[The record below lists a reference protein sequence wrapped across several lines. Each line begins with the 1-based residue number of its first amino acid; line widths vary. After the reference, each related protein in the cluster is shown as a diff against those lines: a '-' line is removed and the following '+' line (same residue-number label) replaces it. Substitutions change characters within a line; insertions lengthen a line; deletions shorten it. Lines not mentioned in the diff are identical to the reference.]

1 MLLQGKVAV
10 VTGSGR
16 GVGRGIALALAR
28 EGAKVVINDVG
39 CEVDGR
45 GSAQDPAAQVVNEIK
60 AMGGDAAPNYD
71 SVASFSGAENIIK
84 TAVEKFGRIDILV
97 NNAGIVRDKSIAK
110 MTEDDFDAVLAVHL
124 KGTFN
129 CGRHAIPIMR
139 EQGYGRV
146 INITSSAGLRGNFG
160 QSNYGAAKAGI
171 MGLTLVWA
179 IELGKYGVTVN
190 AMAPAG
196 LTRMVGTIPGMEG
209 KEPPPEMNA
218 ELNGPMVAFLASEKA
233 AHVNGQIFGRRGFG
247 YTIFQQLAPDR
258 HDVQARRPERE
269 RDRHQLR
276 RRVPRTPPA
285 HRHPADAEGRTQ
297 KISAGS
303 SPRRHEDHRDSPES
317 LTSCPSCLRGELLVL
332 QEGSLDG
339 WDHFIRGVR
348 PDVPLAVR
356 RDRCRRPQG
365 GRRQRRALGRELR

>member
-60 AMGGDAAPNYD
+60 AIGGDAAPNYD

-84 TAVEKFGRIDILV
+84 TAVQKFGRIDILV
-97 NNAGIVRDKSIAK
+97 NNAGIVRDRSIAK
-110 MTEDDFDAVLAVHL
+110 MSEDDFDAVLAVHL

-129 CGRHAIPIMR
+129 CGRHAIPLMR
-139 EQGYGRV
+139 EQGFGRI

-179 IELGKYGVTVN
+179 IELGKYGITVN

-209 KEPPPEMNA
+209 KEPPPEMNP

-247 YTIFQQLAPDR
+247 YTIFQQP
-258 HDVQARRPERE
+258 RPIAMMYKPGG
-269 RDRHQLR
+269 L
-276 RRVPRTPPA
+276 
-285 HRHPADAEGRTQ
+285 
-297 KISAGS
+297 SAS
-303 SPRRHEDHRDSPES
+303 EIAANF
-317 LTSCPSCLRGELLVL
+317 
-332 QEGSLDG
+332 DG
-339 WDHFIRGVR
+339 VFLEHMQTIGI
-348 PDVPLAVR
+348 
-356 RDRCRRPQG
+356 PQM
-365 GRRQRRALGRELR
+365 RKEEPKK

>member
-45 GSAQDPAAQVVNEIK
+45 GSAEDPAAQVVNEIK

-84 TAVEKFGRIDILV
+84 TAVAKFGRLDILV
-97 NNAGIVRDKSIAK
+97 NNAGIVRDRSIAK
-110 MTEDDFDAVLAVHL
+110 MSEEDFDAVLAVHL

-129 CGRHAIPIMR
+129 CGRHAIPLMR
-139 EQGYGRV
+139 EQGYGRI

-179 IELGKYGVTVN
+179 VELGKYGITVN

-209 KEPPPEMNA
+209 KEPPPEMNP

-247 YTIFQQLAPDR
+247 YTIFQQP
-258 HDVQARRPERE
+258 RPIAMMYKPGG
-269 RDRHQLR
+269 L
-276 RRVPRTPPA
+276 
-285 HRHPADAEGRTQ
+285 
-297 KISAGS
+297 SASEIAANFDGVFLE
-303 SPRRHEDHRDSPES
+303 H
-317 LTSCPSCLRGELLVL
+317 L
-332 QEGSLDG
+332 QTIG
-339 WDHFIRGVR
+339 I
-348 PDVPLAVR
+348 
-356 RDRCRRPQG
+356 PQM
-365 GRRQRRALGRELR
+365 RKEEPKK

>member
-28 EGAKVVINDVG
+28 EGAKLIINDVG

-45 GSAQDPAAQVVNEIK
+45 GSAADPAAQVVSEIK
-60 AMGGDAAPNYD
+60 GLGGAAAPNYD
-71 SVASFSGAENIIK
+71 SVASFDGAANIIK
-84 TAVEKFGRIDILV
+84 TAVDTFGRIDILV
-97 NNAGIVRDKSIAK
+97 NNAGIVRDRSIAK
-110 MTEDDFDAVLAVHL
+110 MSEEDFDAVLAVHL

-129 CGRHAIPIMR
+129 CGRHAIPLMR
-139 EQGYGRV
+139 EQGYGRI

-179 IELGKYGVTVN
+179 IELGKYGITAN

-247 YTIFQQLAPDR
+247 YTLFQQP
-258 HDVQARRPERE
+258 RPIAM
-269 RDRHQLR
+269 LYK
-276 RRVPRTPPA
+276 P
-285 HRHPADAEGRTQ
+285 G
-297 KISAGS
+297 G
-303 SPRRHEDHRDSPES
+303 
-317 LTSCPSCLRGELLVL
+317 LTASEIAANFDGVFLEHL
-332 QEGSLDG
+332 QPIG
-339 WDHFIRGVR
+339 I
-348 PDVPLAVR
+348 
-356 RDRCRRPQG
+356 PQM
-365 GRRQRRALGRELR
+365 RKEEAKK

>member
-45 GSAQDPAAQVVNEIK
+45 GSAEDPAAQVVKEIK
-60 AMGGDAAPNYD
+60 ALGSDAAPNYD

-97 NNAGIVRDKSIAK
+97 NNAGIVRDRSIAK
-110 MTEDDFDAVLAVHL
+110 MSEEDFDAVLAVHL

-129 CGRHAIPIMR
+129 CGRHAIPVMR
-139 EQGYGRV
+139 EQGYGRI

-179 IELGKYGVTVN
+179 IELGKYGITVN

-218 ELNGPMVAFLASEKA
+218 ELNGPMVAFLSSEKA

-247 YTIFQQLAPDR
+247 YTIFQQP
-258 HDVQARRPERE
+258 RPIAMMYKPGG
-269 RDRHQLR
+269 L
-276 RRVPRTPPA
+276 
-285 HRHPADAEGRTQ
+285 
-297 KISAGS
+297 SASEIAANFDGVFLE
-303 SPRRHEDHRDSPES
+303 H
-317 LTSCPSCLRGELLVL
+317 L
-332 QEGSLDG
+332 QPIG
-339 WDHFIRGVR
+339 I
-348 PDVPLAVR
+348 
-356 RDRCRRPQG
+356 PQM
-365 GRRQRRALGRELR
+365 RKEEPKK

>member
-45 GSAQDPAAQVVNEIK
+45 GGAQDPAAQVVNEIK
-60 AMGGDAAPNYD
+60 ALGAESVANYD

-84 TAVEKFGRIDILV
+84 TAVETFGRLDILV
-97 NNAGIVRDKSIAK
+97 NNAGIVRDRSIGK
-110 MTEDDFDAVLAVHL
+110 MSEEDFDAVLAVHL
-124 KGTFN
+124 KGSFN
-129 CGRHAIPIMR
+129 CGRHALPLMR
-139 EQGYGRV
+139 DQGYGRV

-179 IELGKYGVTVN
+179 IEMGKYGVTVN

-218 ELNGPMVAFLASEKA
+218 ELNGPLVAFLASEKA

-247 YTIFQQLAPDR
+247 YTIFQQPRPIAMMYKPGGLSASEIAANFDAVFLEHLQPIGIP
-258 HDVQARRPERE
+258 QMRREEPKK
-269 RDRHQLR
+269 
-276 RRVPRTPPA
+276 A
-285 HRHPADAEGRTQ
+285 
-297 KISAGS
+297 
-303 SPRRHEDHRDSPES
+303 
-317 LTSCPSCLRGELLVL
+317 
-332 QEGSLDG
+332 
-339 WDHFIRGVR
+339 
-348 PDVPLAVR
+348 
-356 RDRCRRPQG
+356 
-365 GRRQRRALGRELR
+365 

>member
-45 GSAQDPAAQVVNEIK
+45 GTTQDPATQVVNEIK
-60 AMGGDAAPNYD
+60 ALGSEAVPNYD
-71 SVASFSGAENIIK
+71 SVADFAAAENIIK
-84 TAVEKFGRIDILV
+84 TALDAFGRIDILV
-97 NNAGIVRDKSIAK
+97 NNAGIVRDRTIVK
-110 MTEDDFDAVLAVHL
+110 MSEEDFDAVIAVHL

-129 CGRHAIPIMR
+129 CGRHAIPHMR
-139 EQGYGRV
+139 EQNYGRI

-179 IELGKYGVTVN
+179 LECAKYGITAN
-190 AMAPAG
+190 AMAPSG

-247 YTIFQQLAPDR
+247 YTLFQQLR
-258 HDVQARRPERE
+258 
-269 RDRHQLR
+269 
-276 RRVPRTPPA
+276 
-285 HRHPADAEGRTQ
+285 
-297 KISAGS
+297 
-303 SPRRHEDHRDSPES
+303 
-317 LTSCPSCLRGELLVL
+317 
-332 QEGSLDG
+332 
-339 WDHFIRGVR
+339 
-348 PDVPLAVR
+348 PLAMMYKPGGLSASEIAANFDGVFLEHLQPIGIPQMR
-356 RDRCRRPQG
+356 R
-365 GRRQRRALGRELR
+365 EEKK

>member
-45 GSAQDPAAQVVNEIK
+45 GSAQDPATQVVNEIK
-60 AMGGDAAPNYD
+60 ALGGDAAPNYD

-84 TAVEKFGRIDILV
+84 TAVDKFGRIDILV
-97 NNAGIVRDKSIAK
+97 NNAGIVRDRSIGK
-110 MTEDDFDAVLAVHL
+110 MSEDDFDAVLAVHL

-129 CGRHAIPIMR
+129 CGRHAIPHMR
-139 EQGYGRV
+139 EQGYGRI

-209 KEPPPEMNA
+209 KEPPPEMNP

-247 YTIFQQLAPDR
+247 YTIFQQL
-258 HDVQARRPERE
+258 RPIAMMYKPGG
-269 RDRHQLR
+269 L
-276 RRVPRTPPA
+276 
-285 HRHPADAEGRTQ
+285 
-297 KISAGS
+297 SASEIATNFDGVFLE
-303 SPRRHEDHRDSPES
+303 H
-317 LTSCPSCLRGELLVL
+317 L
-332 QEGSLDG
+332 QPIG
-339 WDHFIRGVR
+339 I
-348 PDVPLAVR
+348 
-356 RDRCRRPQG
+356 PQM
-365 GRRQRRALGRELR
+365 RKEEPKK